1 MPRPSSRAV
10 VQSWVALPCACATVL
25 RLGRLVA
32 RFYDVEMRPAG
43 LEAGQ
48 FTLLATI
55 RRLPG
60 VSQAQIARRLAMD
73 TTSLTRTLGI
83 LANNGWVEKTQ
94 GSDRRSRQFTI
105 TRAGEA
111 QLVRARRHW
120 QRAQQRFVSIVGAEG
135 AKALVEAIEA
145 VALPLNTR
153 IAQVDRARRSG
164 RGRNRAARDARG

>member
-1 MPRPSSRAV
+1 
-10 VQSWVALPCACATVL
+10 VL

-32 RFYDVEMRPAG
+32 RFYDVEMRPTG

-55 RRLPG
+55 RRVPG
-60 VSQAQIARRLAMD
+60 ISQAQIARRLAMD
-73 TTSLTRTLGI
+73 TTSLTRTLAV
-83 LANNGWVEKTQ
+83 LANNGWVEKTH

-120 QRAQQRFVSIVGAEG
+120 QRAQQRFITIVGAEG

-145 VALPLNTR
+145 VAPPLNTQ
-153 IAQVDRARRSG
+153 IAQLDRARRSG
-164 RGRNRAARDARG
+164 RVRKRAVRG